1 MAKHFGS
8 LAKPSHSALYFLLPI
23 LLHHSSGCV
32 YGEPLPLLGFT
43 TKTLNYTI
51 FKPNDDVYD
60 NITRMKY
67 TKTFDPQMDVVYGD
81 TEISVGETW
90 WLSAVDPNQLSM
102 SVENVISYNRNLVSH
117 VSSSKGTTVIPNRT
131 FQTFLFTLFNE
142 NLKPSTS
149 ERNYELFRPDLTLVY
164 QLSTWR
170 TDWGSDTGNAD
181 TRTTSPE
188 SGTTWCVPKV
198 NVNNQAL

>member
-1 MAKHFGS
+1 
-8 LAKPSHSALYFLLPI
+8 
-23 LLHHSSGCV
+23 
-32 YGEPLPLLGFT
+32 
-43 TKTLNYTI
+43 
-51 FKPNDDVYD
+51 
-60 NITRMKY
+60 
-67 TKTFDPQMDVVYGD
+67 MDVVYGD

-117 VSSSKGTTVIPNRT
+117 VSSSKGTTVILNRT

-164 QLSTWR
+164 AISFLHGGQ
-170 TDWGSDTGNAD
+170 TGVLTPAMPTPGQRLQN
-181 TRTTSPE
+181 R
-188 SGTTWCVPKV
+188 GLRGVCRK
-198 NVNNQAL
+198 